1 MKVFNIACCLFF
13 ITNLLFAQ
21 NNSFKGTFLNKEI
34 GLSLFLNGTAGNYTG
49 QFKLQDQSF
58 EVTAQQETAHSI
70 IGRYPY
76 FGNEVPIQV
85 MKTEGN
91 YILITEGVTIPL
103 TFLPVQSE
111 AQRRSSGALTAANLN
126 GNTQSAGTENLP
138 FVNNNSGKKA
148 SGKSFGDAYSG
159 YQFNIPSDW
168 VGKQVDGG
176 SYLIG
181 HNTKPGFI
189 LVMPNQ
195 YTSLSQMQQ
204 ESIQG
209 IQEEGI
215 HLMPTG
221 GIEKYG
227 NNGLLANYSG
237 TIEGQIVTAHAIGF
251 VAPHGNGL
259 TILIAVRKDL
269 YQQAYLSILQ
279 SIANTVTFSKP
290 TMSPVAGQWKNRIKG
305 KRLLYLKTANGFSD
319 KVIIDLCSSGQFGY
333 SSNSSGMSG
342 GTSVLT
348 YAGQDGGQGT
358 WKIISRGQTPVLML
372 TYNSGEFAEYNLT
385 NGTSNGQ
392 IQLNGRRYFIQ
403 EESSCY

>member
-1 MKVFNIACCLFF
+1 MKVFSTTFFLFC
-13 ITNLLFAQ
+13 IINLIIAQ
-21 NNSFKGTFLNKEI
+21 NNSFNGTFSNKEI
-34 GLSLFLNGTAGNYTG
+34 GLSLSLNATTGTYTG
-49 QFKLQDQSF
+49 QFKLQDQSY
-58 EVTAQQETAHSI
+58 EVTAQQETEHSI
-70 IGRYPY
+70 IGTYPY
-76 FGNEVPIQV
+76 FGNQVAIQV
-85 MKTEGN
+85 INAQGS
-91 YILITEGVTIPL
+91 YALITEGVTIPL
-103 TFLPVQSE
+103 TFLPTQSKE
-111 AQRRSSGALTAANLN
+111 YGSNNGALTAANL
-126 GNTQSAGTENLP
+126 TQSAKTEDLP
-138 FVNNNSGKKA
+138 ITSKKSEKKA
-148 SGKSFGDAYSG
+148 NGKSFGDIYSG

-168 VGKQVDGG
+168 VGNQVDGG

-204 ESIQG
+204 ESVQG
-209 IQEEGI
+209 IQEAGI
-215 HLMPTG
+215 QLMPTG

-227 NNGLLANYSG
+227 DNGLLATYSG
-237 TIEGQIVTAHAIGF
+237 TIEGQKVTAHAIGL

-269 YQQAYLSILQ
+269 YQQEYLSILQ

-290 TMSPVAGQWKNRIKG
+290 KDSPIAGQWKNRING

-319 KVIIDLCSSGQFGY
+319 KVIIDLCSSGNFGY

-348 YAGQDGGQGT
+348 YAGQDGGQGI
-358 WKIISRGQTPVLML
+358 WKIINRGQTPVLIL
-372 TYNSGEFAEYNLT
+372 TYNSGEFAEYNLM

-392 IQLNGRRYFIQ
+392 IQLNGQRYFIQ